1 MSDPM
6 SVPEAIRE
14 RLKSRLGPV
23 QFSDVKAHLDR
34 DAVFIVRADLDL
46 VECGV
51 AVATDDVDQVRR
63 WIDAGQL
70 RKPSAEERREWPTQD
85 ARRWMAVVVQPFV
98 LVQEAVVV

>member
-1 MSDPM
+1 MSEPM

-51 AVATDDVDQVRR
+51 AVATDDVDQVRG

-70 RKPSAEERREWPTQD
+70 RKPSAAERREWPDQSE
-85 ARRWMAVVVQPFV
+85 RRWMAVVVQPFV
-98 LVQEAVVV
+98 LVQEAVIA